1 MPNRSGYQEILTEQN
16 LHPMQKHPLPE
27 ANVVLDGVNPS
38 CGDEITLQLRLEE
51 GKILEGA
58 FVGEGCAISQA
69 SVDIM
74 LDQIIGQDIEFA
86 RRRLR
91 LFLRMI
97 QGEGD
102 EPEIV
107 EMEEA
112 SALRDIS
119 HMPAR
124 LTCAFLGCHRF
135 EAALDEV
142 CP

>member
-1 MPNRSGYQEILTEQN
+1 MPNRSFYHEILTEHN
-16 LHPMQKHPLPE
+16 LHPMHKHPLPE

-86 RRRLR
+86 RRRLC

-97 QGEGD
+97 QGEAD
-102 EPEIV
+102 EAEI
-107 EMEEA
+107 EALEEA

-124 LTCAFLGCHRF
+124 VKCAVLGWHTL
-135 EAALDEV
+135 EEALDKV
-142 CP
+142 

>member
-1 MPNRSGYQEILTEQN
+1 MPNRSFYHEILTEHN
-16 LHPMQKHPLPE
+16 LHPMHKHPLPE

-97 QGEGD
+97 QERPMRRRSRSWKKRVRCGIFPICRRE
-102 EPEIV
+102 
-107 EMEEA
+107 
-112 SALRDIS
+112 
-119 HMPAR
+119 
-124 LTCAFLGCHRF
+124 
-135 EAALDEV
+135 
-142 CP
+142 